1 MKTAL
6 LRAPLFFCF
15 GILFISLSF
24 APRAIAASVSL
35 HSEDA
40 RWIAGMIF
48 QNECDLRTECLTT
61 WNEGE
66 DFPSLGIGHFIW
78 YSEGQQSPFHES
90 FPEFLD
96 FLKASGREVPDW
108 LNEIARLGM
117 PWKNRE
123 QFLAAQSEEGMMGMR
138 QFLQETMEEQA
149 FFMMHR
155 FQQAVLQMIAATPEA
170 QRTKL
175 AEKVFALTQTRQG
188 LYAMIDYL
196 NFKGDG
202 LSPEERYREHG
213 WGLFQVLYVMDW
225 HLGEKRAEEEFV
237 EAARKILRR
246 RVDNAPSERA
256 EDRWIA
262 GWVKRIETY
271 SKADYRP
278 DDVARVNNSIRFPKT
293 SRSIEV
299 VNFADF
305 LVRA

>member
-1 MKTAL
+1 
-6 LRAPLFFCF
+6 
-15 GILFISLSF
+15 
-24 APRAIAASVSL
+24 
-35 HSEDA
+35 
-40 RWIAGMIF
+40 
-48 QNECDLRTECLTT
+48 
-61 WNEGE
+61 
-66 DFPSLGIGHFIW
+66 
-78 YSEGQQSPFHES
+78 
-90 FPEFLD
+90 
-96 FLKASGREVPDW
+96 
-108 LNEIARLGM
+108 
-117 PWKNRE
+117 
-123 QFLAAQSEEGMMGMR
+123 MGMR

-149 FFMMHR
+149 YFMIHR
-155 FQQAVLQMIAATPEA
+155 FQQALLQMIAVTPEA
-170 QRTKL
+170 QRATL

-225 HLGEKRAEEEFV
+225 PLDEKRAEEEFV

-246 RVDNAPSERA
+246 RVDNAPSERV

-271 SKADYRP
+271 SKTDYRP
-278 DDVARVNNSIRFPKT
+278 DDVARVNDAIRFPKT

-305 LVRA
+305 SVRA